1 MLNTCYIFL
10 RGKMMFVVLPVES
23 GYFPFHDVFSNDVHN
38 LQTVNDTIGYTLLL
52 YSRVKHEW

>member
-1 MLNTCYIFL
+1 
-10 RGKMMFVVLPVES
+10 MFVVLPVES